1 MFKGRFIQTK
11 QGMSASYEMYLE
23 NALCATAEIP
33 HDIENSVLYFSAD
46 QGDGYELRPSS
57 VIALKKQGLQ
67 PYAGAAPYEIV
78 TSSGESCGYIFE
90 RKTAGF
96 FKGYVYDQILF
107 RGKNYTVYIIS
118 IPKEGKKYAIYR
130 SEGQEQQVALVEKPE
145 IVYNRLDEYSWMA
158 LYKQDIEVLGLYLLY
173 EDYLL
178 NAPHRMETVT
188 ASKELSSGKT
198 LNKELLGKYNEQ
210 FKKR

>member
-1 MFKGRFIQTK
+1 MFKGSFIQTK
-11 QGMSASYEMYLE
+11 QGMNASYEMYLE

-33 HDIENSVLYFSAD
+33 HDIENTVLHFSEKA
-46 QGDGYELRPSS
+46 GFVYELRPSS
-57 VIALKKQGLQ
+57 VIALKKQGLE
-67 PYAGAAPYEIV
+67 PYVSSTPYEIV

-96 FKGYVYDQILF
+96 LKGYVYEQILF
-107 RGKNYTVYIIS
+107 RGKNYTIYIIS
-118 IPKEGKKYAIYR
+118 IPKEGRKYAIYR

-158 LYKQDIEVLGLYLLY
+158 LYEQDIEVIGLYLLY

-178 NAPHRMETVT
+178 NAPHRMETVST
-188 ASKELSSGKT
+188 SKEISSGKT
-198 LNKELLGKYNEQ
+198 LNRELLGKYNEQ
-210 FKKR
+210 FKYR

>member
-23 NALCATAEIP
+23 NELCATAEIP
-33 HDIENSVLYFSAD
+33 HDIANSVLYFSAKN
-46 QGDGYELRPSS
+46 GNAYELRPSS
-57 VIALKKQGLQ
+57 VIALKKQGLK
-67 PYAGAAPYEIV
+67 PYASSKPYEIV

-96 FKGYVYDQILF
+96 FKGYVYEQLIF
-107 RGKNYTVYIIS
+107 RGKNYAVYIIS
-118 IPKEGKKYAIYR
+118 IPKEGRKYAIYR
-130 SEGQEQQVALVEKPE
+130 SEGQEQQVALVEKPK

-158 LYKQDIEVLGLYLLY
+158 LFEQDIEVLGLYLLY

-188 ASKELSSGKT
+188 ASKEISSGKT

-210 FKKR
+210 FKKQ